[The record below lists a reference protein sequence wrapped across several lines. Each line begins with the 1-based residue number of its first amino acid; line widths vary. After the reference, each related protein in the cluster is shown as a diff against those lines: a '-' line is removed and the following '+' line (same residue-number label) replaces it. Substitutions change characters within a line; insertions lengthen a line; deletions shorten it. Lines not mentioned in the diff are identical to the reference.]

1 MDVLK
6 TVVQTWYFHRPLRAI
21 VSWYT
26 EMQDARANQTSRGTA
41 AKAKLARDFMLA
53 VDTDGDGGLSLC
65 ELKAAELG
73 KAGAK
78 NPEFAKI
85 SIWLQTGGNFKKYD
99 KRGIGVIEESAFEDA
114 INRFLDE
121 HWKYEG
127 VLW

>member
-1 MDVLK
+1 MAKQV
-6 TVVQTWYFHRPLRAI
+6 
-21 VSWYT
+21 
-26 EMQDARANQTSRGTA
+26 A
-41 AKAKLARDFMLA
+41 AHTHTKRSCVTITF
-53 VDTDGDGGLSLC
+53 
-65 ELKAAELG
+65 ELG
-73 KAGAK
+73 FGSAGAK